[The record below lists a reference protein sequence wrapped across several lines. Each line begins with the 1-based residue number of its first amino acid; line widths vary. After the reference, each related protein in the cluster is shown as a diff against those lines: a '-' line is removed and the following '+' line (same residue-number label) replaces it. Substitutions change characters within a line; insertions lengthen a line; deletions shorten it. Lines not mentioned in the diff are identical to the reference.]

1 MLKQMVRIVTT
12 RFQRMNHKLF
22 YPVKVKRGDHVVN
35 TPASQSGGPGFKS
48 RPGDRLPL
56 LKVFRGFPQ
65 SLQTKS
71 CDRTFLATHQS
82 LIILSLD
89 AIPS

>member
-1 MLKQMVRIVTT
+1 MLKQIVRIVTT

-22 YPVKVKRGDHVVN
+22 YPVKVKRGDHVVS
-35 TPASQSGGPGFKS
+35 THASQSGGPGFKS

-65 SLQTKS
+65 SLQTNAAIVP
-71 CDRTFLATHQS
+71 FLQ
-82 LIILSLD
+82 LISHLSLD